1 MYNGSFE
8 HAFEILSNYGWII
21 FLVLLTVS
29 FKEFWMVRIVTNYI
43 NSLDWVVLE
52 LKVPRENI
60 KSAKSMEQVFAAI
73 YGIFSF
79 GFRPWEIYV
88 DGKVEHWVSF
98 EMVGDSNGVH
108 FYVRVPKKN
117 RNLIENAIFS
127 QYPDAELHEVED
139 YVNRFP
145 KVLPNNEYDL
155 FGADFTLQREDA
167 YPIRTYVDFEDINVK
182 EEEDKLDP
190 VAVIVEDLSR
200 LEEEECVWIQ
210 LIVSPADEEEWI
222 KEAKEVID
230 IEAGKKQKKN
240 KKGIFSGSG
249 EFMSNLARAPITN
262 PEWAAAVEPERMQF
276 RIYTPG
282 EQEYLKAMSRKVSKR
297 GFHALY
303 RSIYVGKKTVY
314 DPKHFEA
321 IVGAL
326 QLYTAL
332 DGNIMKP
339 RTKETLT
346 KGTKVSK
353 FPWRRPKLLAKR
365 KRLLYKAYVERDIP
379 HPHIPHMFRLK
390 LKTSVFNIEELAS
403 LYHPPAISVRAPKLR
418 PTQFKKGE
426 PPVDLPIKL

>member
-1 MYNGSFE
+1 MYSE
-8 HAFEILSNYGWII
+8 QLAHALDILSSYGWAI
-21 FLVLLTVS
+21 FLVLLLVS

-43 NSLDWVVLE
+43 NSLEWVVLE

-60 KSAKSMEQVFAAI
+60 KSAKSMEQAFAAI

-79 GFRPWEIYV
+79 GLRPWEIYV

-98 EMVGDSNGVH
+98 EMVGDQNGVH
-108 FYVRVPKKN
+108 FYVRCPKKN
-117 RNLIENAIFS
+117 RNLVENAIFS
-127 QYPDAELHEVED
+127 QYPAAELHEVED

-145 KVLPNNEYDL
+145 KVLPDDDYDL

-167 YPIRTYVDFEDINVK
+167 YPIRTYQDFEEINVK

-190 VAVIVEDLSR
+190 VAAIVEDLSR
-200 LEEEECVWIQ
+200 LEEGEVVWIQ
-210 LIVSPADEEEWI
+210 LIVSPADEEEWL

-230 IEAGKKQKKN
+230 VEAGKKQKP
-240 KKGIFSGSG
+240 KKGGIFAGGG
-249 EFMSNLARAPITN
+249 EFIGNLSKAAVLS
-262 PEWAAAVEPERMQF
+262 PEWAGALTPEKQFF

-303 RSIYVGKKTVY
+303 RMVYIGKKEIY

-332 DGNIMKP
+332 DRNAMKP
-339 RTKETLT
+339 RTKQTLT
-346 KGTKVSK
+346 KGTKVSR
-353 FPWRRPKLLAKR
+353 FPWRRPKLLLRR

-379 HPHIPHMFRLK
+379 HPHIPHAFRLK
-390 LKTSVFNIEELAS
+390 LETSIFNTEELAS

-426 PPVDLPIKL
+426 PPVDLPIKT